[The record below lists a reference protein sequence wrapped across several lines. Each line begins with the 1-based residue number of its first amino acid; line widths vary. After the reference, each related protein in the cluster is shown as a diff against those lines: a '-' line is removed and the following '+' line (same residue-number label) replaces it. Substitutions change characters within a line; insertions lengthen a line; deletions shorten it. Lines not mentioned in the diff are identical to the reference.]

1 VRGSSFLVL
10 LRARQ
15 PTNSFNPS
23 RWLLQ
28 CFHTSGQPSIAR
40 SNALA
45 IRLKPRCAK
54 SRLGRS
60 GPMDQFAQ
68 GMYAPLQV
76 SRVLLTHFQRAW
88 NIRHRMILA
97 SRPSR
102 RSRRRCKL
110 QLRLRM
116 FLWSPYK
123 IPKLWRLPVTPGR
136 VASNDE
142 ALKLVN
148 QLQLWKALH
157 PMLPSLTRT
166 SRAFSNRGVWTALR
180 SPHYHLT
187 IYLWAATH
195 QSGSAW
201 TALR

>member
-28 CFHTSGQPSIAR
+28 CFHTSGQSSIAR
-40 SNALA
+40 SNAPA

-88 NIRHRMILA
+88 NIRHERILA

-102 RSRRRCKL
+102 RSRRRCKVQL
-110 QLRLRM
+110 QLRM
-116 FLWSPYK
+116 FPWSPYK
-123 IPKLWRLPVTPGR
+123 ISKLWRLPVTPGQR
-136 VASNDE
+136 RGSKTGPSTPVAESSSSNAAQPNEDFASFLE
-142 ALKLVN
+142 PRRLD
-148 QLQLWKALH
+148 
-157 PMLPSLTRT
+157 R
-166 SRAFSNRGVWTALR
+166 LR

-187 IYLWAATH
+187 IYLRAAMH
-195 QSGSAW
+195 QSGRVW
-201 TALR
+201 TALC